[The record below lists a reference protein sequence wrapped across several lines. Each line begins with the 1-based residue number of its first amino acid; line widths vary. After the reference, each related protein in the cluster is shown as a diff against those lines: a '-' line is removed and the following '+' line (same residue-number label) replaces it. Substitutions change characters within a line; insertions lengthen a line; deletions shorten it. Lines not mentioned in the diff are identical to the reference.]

1 VDSKIYDEPTEV
13 HPEKGAVSLEGP
25 DGVSVLM
32 TPEAAAETSD
42 RLLDG
47 AVVAKGQQANE
58 RRRTQR
64 PSER

>member
-1 VDSKIYDEPTEV
+1 MDRKVYDEATDV
-13 HPEKGAVSLEGP
+13 KPEHGFVSLEGP

-47 AVVAKGQQANE
+47 AAVAKGQQANE
-58 RRRTQR
+58 RRKAER
-64 PSER
+64 PSGR

>member
-1 VDSKIYDEPTEV
+1 MDKQVYDEPTDV
-13 HPEKGAVSLEGP
+13 GAENGSVSLEGP

-47 AVVAKGQQANE
+47 AAVAKGQQANE
-58 RRRTQR
+58 RRKTER
-64 PSER
+64 PTGR